1 MIENRPMKEHVAIVL
16 QNSNNEVLFIKRSM
30 KKKTLPGAWSF
41 PSGTKENNE
50 SLEDTTM
57 REAMEELGVKVNPKK
72 IMSNIDLPEFSV
84 RLFFMLCNVEEGEP
98 KITEPDEID
107 ELRWMTFNDF
117 FNNFSDKEIGHGLVW
132 LRKNP
137 VLWGL

>member
-1 MIENRPMKEHVAIVL
+1 
-16 QNSNNEVLFIKRSM
+16 
-30 KKKTLPGAWSF
+30 
-41 PSGTKENNE
+41 
-50 SLEDTTM
+50 
-57 REAMEELGVKVNPKK
+57 MEELGVKVNPKK
-72 IMSNIDLPEFSV
+72 IMSNIDLTEFSV

-117 FNNFSDKEIGHGLVW
+117 FNDFSDNEIGHGLVW

-137 VLWGL
+137 ELWIL